1 MTFSGTVK
9 LSGLDDHITP
19 SQACVVALD
28 GTKIDPTDMSEEV
41 QIHSRE
47 DKPAPAMKEGAD
59 GKPVTISL
67 QDCLACS
74 GCITTAETVLL
85 QQQSVDEFRSRLAE
99 PGTVTIAS
107 VSPQTRASLAEYY
120 GLSAKEAGARLAGYL
135 KSLGVQYVLDLS
147 SARDVSLMEAAAEFC
162 QRFRFASS
170 NAAGQMEID
179 GTEAQSA
186 TAGPLPMLASACPG
200 WVCYAEKTHG
210 EYVLPYISTSKSP
223 QAVMGT
229 LLKRQVAA
237 CHGMDPAKAF
247 HCSFQPCF
255 DKKLEASREDFE
267 TEAKVKETDCVLSTL
282 EVVEMLNSQGL
293 DLKDCPA
300 GSVDSLL
307 TLIGGQAAAGA
318 EDDGALYGW
327 PGGSGG
333 YVDFVFRVA
342 AQELFGVQ
350 VAPGPL
356 PYKTLRNAD
365 FKEVVLTVNDQA
377 VLRFATAYGFRNIQ
391 TLMRKIK
398 RKQCE
403 YQYVEIMACP
413 SGCLNG
419 GGQMRPKE
427 GQSVQELIQKLD
439 ETYHHQDVRPR
450 WPADN
455 PLVRYVYTSPNLGS
469 CYGPQARNLLHTQ
482 YHQREKSVSTA
493 IVDW

>member
-307 TLIGGQAAAGA
+307 ALIGGQPAAGA

-327 PGGSGG
+327 PG
-333 YVDFVFRVA
+333 A
-342 AQELFGVQ
+342 L
-350 VAPGPL
+350 
-356 PYKTLRNAD
+356 
-365 FKEVVLTVNDQA
+365 EVVLTVNDEA